1 MLPFVLRR
9 CFVSVASVY
18 HLSLIRPINM
28 STKASNSPTAVE
40 KKVTRSALKRK
51 AAEKNLTVTSV
62 DDEADDFREE
72 TRAVTKRKPTKT
84 KTAKVEEKEQAT
96 KKEAKPLTKKKTT
109 AAKAAVEKPQ
119 LKIPEIEVPVKGE
132 IIERPKGPSSW
143 GNGTI
148 KFTDKMYPGAHVS
161 AAGS

>member
-1 MLPFVLRR
+1 MFRR

-28 STKASNSPTAVE
+28 SKKASNLAADVE

-51 AAEKNLTVTSV
+51 AAEKHSTDSSI
-62 DDEADDFREE
+62 DEEADDFREE
-72 TRAVTKRKPTKT
+72 TRTITKKKTTKT
-84 KTAKVEEKEQAT
+84 KTAKVEEKEQAI
-96 KKEAKPLTKKKTT
+96 KKEAKPQTKRKTT
-109 AAKAAVEKPQ
+109 VAKAAVEKPQ
-119 LKIPEIEVPVKGE
+119 LKIPEIEIPVKGE
-132 IIERPKGPSSW
+132 IIERPKGPSPW